1 MSELKREKKA
11 FRYSYIERTNKQYN
25 NEMRTDAEARVIAKL
40 IDLIAD
46 DADFEQDETGIY
58 FPGADL
64 TWNCYTWGDIN
75 YDGEIVFVTVEEQ
88 QDIYK
93 LIQKRV
99 EGI

>member
-46 DADFEQDETGIY
+46 DADFERIS
-58 FPGADL
+58 
-64 TWNCYTWGDIN
+64 
-75 YDGEIVFVTVEEQ
+75 
-88 QDIYK
+88 
-93 LIQKRV
+93 
-99 EGI
+99 